1 MNRLTNKELNST
13 IYLESKLSLEDKI
26 ACAQILI
33 DNGFLAYNY
42 EKEKYEDA
50 LLILS
55 QEYLDYARNS
65 LRYKNEDFVFSS
77 SIENDFMSYLID
89 GDTEESKIILLL
101 SDEFARIVKNFK
113 FSYIDNAGDSPKDL
127 DKTVE
132 KLTFK
137 HFFKYSYFGKAFIE
151 KYGRTFFENFPAEK
165 VEFISE
171 NVVRIDMVK
180 DIFGKMSAETQKNVI
195 NYLFGFGIENVKF
208 YNYKD
213 HWYD

>member
-1 MNRLTNKELNST
+1 MNRLTKKELNST

-33 DNGFLAYNY
+33 DKGFLAYNY

-65 LRYKNEDFVFSS
+65 LRYKNEIFVFSS

-127 DKTVE
+127 DKTVK

-137 HFFKYSYFGKAFIE
+137 HFFKYCYF
-151 KYGRTFFENFPAEK
+151 
-165 VEFISE
+165 
-171 NVVRIDMVK
+171 
-180 DIFGKMSAETQKNVI
+180 
-195 NYLFGFGIENVKF
+195 
-208 YNYKD
+208 
-213 HWYD
+213 